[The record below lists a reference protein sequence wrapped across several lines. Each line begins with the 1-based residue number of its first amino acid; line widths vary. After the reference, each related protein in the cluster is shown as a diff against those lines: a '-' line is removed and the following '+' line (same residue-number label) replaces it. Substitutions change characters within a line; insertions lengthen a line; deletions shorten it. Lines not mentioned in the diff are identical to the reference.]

1 MGSSRRRKF
10 EMDVKQNST
19 FTLNITSMTDMFTLL
34 LVFLLQ
40 NFSTSSVQIDPI
52 KDMRLPVSNSYKNP
66 VDVLQVSVSLG
77 EIKVLDKVVAHV
89 QNRQIAQADTDPQD
103 SNFIQPLFKELQ
115 DRAKDPKAKKNAD
128 QDNGQILLQADQNLP
143 YQTLRKVMYTA
154 SMAGFPH
161 VKLITVVGN

>member
-1 MGSSRRRKF
+1 MSRRRRFALDIKN
-10 EMDVKQNST
+10 NST
-19 FTLNITSMTDMFTLL
+19 FSLNITSMTDMFTLL

-40 NFSTSSVQIDPI
+40 NFSTSSVEI
-52 KDMRLPVSNSYKNP
+52 KSIEGLKLPTSNSYKNP
-66 VDVLQVSVSLG
+66 VDILQVSVSL
-77 EIKVLDKVVAHV
+77 EDIRVSDKIVAKIG
-89 QNRQIAQADTDPQD
+89 NRQIASADVDPQD

-115 DRAKDPKAKKNAD
+115 ARAQDPKSKKNDD

>member
-1 MGSSRRRKF
+1 MSRRRRF
-10 EMDVKQNST
+10 ELDVKNNST
-19 FTLNITSMTDMFTLL
+19 FSLNITSMTDMFTLL

-40 NFSTSSVQIDPI
+40 NFSTSSVEIKPIDGLN
-52 KDMRLPVSNSYKNP
+52 LPVSNSYKNP
-66 VDVLQVSVSLG
+66 VDVLQVSISLQDIRVSDK
-77 EIKVLDKVVAHV
+77 IVAKVA
-89 QNRQIAQADTDPQD
+89 NRQIASADVDPQD

-115 DRAKDPKAKKNAD
+115 ERAKDPKAKKTD
-128 QDNGQILLQADQNLP
+128 DEDNGQILVQADQNLP

>member
-1 MGSSRRRKF
+1 MSRRRHF
-10 EMDVKQNST
+10 SMDVKQNST
-19 FTLNITSMTDMFTLL
+19 FALNITSMTDMFTLL

-40 NFSTSSVQIDPI
+40 NFSTSSVEINPVNGM
-52 KDMRLPVSNSYKNP
+52 KLPVSNSYKNP
-66 VDVLQVSVSLG
+66 VDVLQISVSMD
-77 EIKVLDKVVAHV
+77 EIRVSDKVVAHV
-89 QNRQIAQADTDPQD
+89 QNRQIASADVDPQD

-115 DRAKDPKAKKNAD
+115 ERAKDPKAKKGEEE
-128 QDNGQILLQADQNLP
+128 DNGQLLLQADQNLP

>member
-1 MGSSRRRKF
+1 MTRRRKF
-10 EMDVKQNST
+10 EMKMNQNST

-40 NFSTSSVQIDPI
+40 NFATSAVEINQVEGL
-52 KDMRLPVSNSYKNP
+52 KLPQSNSYKNP
-66 VDVLQVSVSLG
+66 TDIIQVSVSLS
-77 EIKVLDKVVAHV
+77 EIKVADKVVAKV
-89 QNRQIAQADTDPQD
+89 QDRLIASADVDPQD

-115 DRAKDPKAKKNAD
+115 ERAKDPKARKGED
-128 QDNGQILLQADQNLP
+128 QDNGQLLLQADRKLP

-161 VKLITVVGN
+161 VKLITVLGQ

>member
-1 MGSSRRRKF
+1 MSRRRRF
-10 EMDVKQNST
+10 SLDVKNNST
-19 FTLNITSMTDMFTLL
+19 FSLNITSMTDMFTLL

-40 NFSTSSVQIDPI
+40 NFSTSTVEIKPIDGLN
-52 KDMRLPVSNSYKNP
+52 LPVSNSYKNP
-66 VDVLQVSVSLG
+66 VDVLQVSISLQDIRVSDK
-77 EIKVLDKVVAHV
+77 IVAKVA
-89 QNRQIAQADTDPQD
+89 NRQIASADVDPQD

-115 DRAKDPKAKKNAD
+115 ERAKDPKAKKTD
-128 QDNGQILLQADQNLP
+128 DEDNGQILVQADQNLH

>member
-1 MGSSRRRKF
+1 MSRRQRYELKTSG
-10 EMDVKQNST
+10 NST

-40 NFSTSSVQIDPI
+40 NYSTSSVEIKPIDGLN
-52 KDMRLPVSNSYKNP
+52 LPMSNSQKNP
-66 VDVLQVSVSLG
+66 VDIIQISVSTT
-77 EIKVLDKVVAHV
+77 EIRVSDKVVAKV
-89 QNRQIAQADTDPQD
+89 SNRQIASADVDPQD

-115 DRAKDPKAKKNAD
+115 ERAKDPKAKKDDD
-128 QDNGQILLQADQNLP
+128 QDNGQVLLQADQNLP

>member
-1 MGSSRRRKF
+1 MSRRRRF
-10 EMDVKQNST
+10 ALDVKNNST
-19 FTLNITSMTDMFTLL
+19 FSLNITSMTDMFTLL

-40 NFSTSSVQIDPI
+40 NFSTSSVEIKPIDGL
-52 KDMRLPVSNSYKNP
+52 KLPVSNSYKNP
-66 VDVLQVSVSLG
+66 VDVLQVSISLDDIRVSDK
-77 EIKVLDKVVAHV
+77 IVAKVA
-89 QNRQIAQADTDPQD
+89 NRQIASTDVDPQD

-115 DRAKDPKAKKNAD
+115 ERAKDPKAKKTD
-128 QDNGQILLQADQNLP
+128 DEDNGQILVQADQNLP